1 MMITMSRRR
10 YPSLTDA
17 PITYPCLGSSSQVQ
31 RQELDDVR
39 VLRPERRT
47 FGDVSTWAW
56 DTHDELVGLLCLSC
70 GDVSD
75 GHGDETCDND
85 ICGHCGSEDTQRV
98 ITDADD
104 HVLRGA

>member
-1 MMITMSRRR
+1 VH
-10 YPSLTDA
+10 PDV
-17 PITYPCLGSSSQVQ
+17 GSSTTFRSTRPQLA
-31 RQELDDVR
+31 ELDDVR
-39 VLRPERRT
+39 MLRPERRT

-98 ITDADD
+98 ITDVDG

>member
-1 MMITMSRRR
+1 MMITMFSPARTCR
-10 YPSLTDA
+10 
-17 PITYPCLGSSSQVQ
+17 SQTVGCEVRSTRPQ
-31 RQELDDVR
+31 LAELDDVR
-39 VLRPERRT
+39 MLRPERRT
-47 FGDVSTWAW
+47 F
-56 DTHDELVGLLCLSC
+56 

-98 ITDADD
+98 ITDVDG